1 MNFTLGFS
9 PCPNDTFIFDALVN
23 KKIDTNGLDF
33 QVRLEDV
40 ETLNEMALQQKLDF
54 TKISYGVLP
63 HIIRSYTV
71 LNSGS
76 ALGTGVGPLLISK
89 KPISFDEVN
98 DYTIAIPGE
107 NTTAHLL
114 FSLAF
119 PGAKNKVFI
128 RYDEIENFVLKQDH
142 KALGVIIHEN
152 RFTYSQ
158 KGLYKIVDLGNFWE
172 EKTGYPIP
180 LGGIVGKKSIDEKLI
195 NKADDLIKQSIEYAF
210 SNYPAIP
217 AYVQQHSQEMDIEV
231 MKKHID
237 LYVNEYSINLG
248 EAGKAAIE
256 KLLEVFT
263 QMNKNPSITK
273 DVNRAKM
280 FVGT

>member
-23 KKIDTNGLDF
+23 KKIDTNGIQFL
-33 QVRLEDV
+33 VRLEDV
-40 ETLNEMALQQKLDF
+40 ETLNEMALKQELDF

-63 HIIRSYTV
+63 NILPSYTV

-89 KPISFDEVN
+89 RPMSFDEVN
-98 DYTIAIPGE
+98 DCTIAIPGE

-119 PGAKNKVFI
+119 PQAQNKIFV
-128 RYDEIENFVLKQDH
+128 RYDEIENFVLDKGD

-152 RFTYSQ
+152 RFTYSER
-158 KGLYKIVDLGNFWE
+158 GLHRIVDLGNFWE

-180 LGGIVGKKSIDEKLI
+180 LGGIVANKNLDKKIIATVD
-195 NKADDLIKQSIEYAF
+195 ALIKHSIEHAF

-217 AYVQQHSQEMDIEV
+217 DYVQQHSQEMEVAV

-237 LYVNEYSINLG
+237 LYVNNYSLDLG
-248 EAGKAAIE
+248 YAGKAAIK
-256 KLLEVFT
+256 KLMDVFNLINQDEST
-263 QMNKNPSITK
+263 MNHPDET
-273 DVNRAKM
+273 RM
-280 FVGT
+280 FAHV